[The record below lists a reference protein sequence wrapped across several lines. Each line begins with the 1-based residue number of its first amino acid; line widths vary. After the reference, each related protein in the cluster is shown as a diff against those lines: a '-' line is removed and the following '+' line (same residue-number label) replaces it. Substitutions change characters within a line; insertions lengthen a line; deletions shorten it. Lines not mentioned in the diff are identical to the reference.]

1 MKSREDYPF
10 WFYFDDYDE
19 DDQGYEKE
27 INWIDFEEE
36 EDERDNDFN
45 FPIWQDSHNK
55 GRCNPPFFYLI
66 LKANQKRIAKR
77 IKSENKADKRR

>member
-36 EDERDNDFN
+36 EDERDEDF
-45 FPIWQDSHNK
+45 
-55 GRCNPPFFYLI
+55 
-66 LKANQKRIAKR
+66 
-77 IKSENKADKRR
+77 

>member
-36 EDERDNDFN
+36 EDERDFDNTESFDDLMECARE
-45 FPIWQDSHNK
+45 QDEAGMKVAK
-55 GRCNPPFFYLI
+55 GFMGY
-66 LKANQKRIAKR
+66 
-77 IKSENKADKRR
+77 

>member
-1 MKSREDYPF
+1 MRVREDYPF

-45 FPIWQDSHNK
+45 FPIW
-55 GRCNPPFFYLI
+55 
-66 LKANQKRIAKR
+66 
-77 IKSENKADKRR
+77 